1 MVARMETTPIFCL
14 SNGPA
19 GGTSPKMDEQQGPPL
34 IFDPRRR
41 AVARDRASAHF
52 GDYDFLYRHMLD
64 GLLERLE
71 DVQRPLQ
78 DVLLIGCPDA
88 SAAQALRAQGKTVLC
103 CDPGARN
110 AAANDGV
117 QAEEDALPFAE
128 NSFDLI
134 LACGTL
140 DSVNDLP
147 GALILMQRLLRPDGL
162 LLGAC
167 VGAGSL
173 PRLKSALLAAEGD
186 RPVPHIHPQI
196 DIRSAGDL
204 LSRAGY
210 AMPVT
215 DTETLT
221 VRYSTAL
228 SLMRD
233 LRGMGYANIMT
244 APRRG
249 ALSREVIARACAHF
263 AEAADPDG
271 KTAEQFSLLYFSG
284 WKPDPSQPKAARR
297 GSATVSLAQALK
309 SKV

>member
-1 MVARMETTPIFCL
+1 
-14 SNGPA
+14 
-19 GGTSPKMDEQQGPPL
+19 MDEQQGPPL

-41 AVARDRASAHF
+41 ALARDRAFDRFA
-52 GDYDFLYRHMLD
+52 DYDFLYRHMLD

-78 DVLLIGCPDA
+78 EVLLIGVPDD
-88 SAAQALRAQGKTVLC
+88 SAARALRAMGKQVTC

-110 AAANDGV
+110 AAAHGGV
-117 QAEEDALPFAE
+117 QADEDALPFAPE
-128 NSFDLI
+128 SFDLI

-147 GALILMQRLLRPDGL
+147 GALILMRRLLRPDGL

-173 PRLKSALLAAEGD
+173 PRLKAALLEAEGD
-186 RPVPHIHPQI
+186 RPMPHIHPQI
-196 DIRSAGDL
+196 DLRSAGDL
-204 LSRAGY
+204 LARAGF

-221 VRYSTAL
+221 VRYATAL

-233 LRGMGYANIMT
+233 LRGMGYGNIMT

-249 ALSREVIARACAHF
+249 ALTRDSIARACAAF
-263 AEAADPDG
+263 AAHADPDG

>member
-1 MVARMETTPIFCL
+1 
-14 SNGPA
+14 
-19 GGTSPKMDEQQGPPL
+19 MDEQQGPPL

-41 AVARDRASAHF
+41 ALARDRAHDRFA
-52 GDYDFLYRHMLD
+52 DYDFLYRHMLD

-71 DVQRPLQ
+71 DVQRPLETA
-78 DVLLIGCPDA
+78 LLIGTPDA
-88 SAAQALRAQGKTVLC
+88 SAAQALRAMGKRVTC
-103 CDPGARN
+103 CDPGPRN
-110 AAANDGV
+110 AAAHGGV
-117 QAEEDALPFAE
+117 RADEDALPFEAD
-128 NSFDLI
+128 SFDLI

-147 GALILMQRLLRPDGL
+147 GALILMRRLLKPDGL

-173 PRLKSALLAAEGD
+173 PRLKAALIEAEGD
-186 RPVPHIHPQI
+186 RPMPHIHPQI
-196 DIRSAGDL
+196 DVRSAGDL
-204 LSRAGY
+204 LARAGY

-215 DTETLT
+215 DTEALT

-228 SLMRD
+228 ALMRD
-233 LRGMGYANIMT
+233 LRGMGYGNIMT

-249 ALSREVIARACAHF
+249 ALTRGSIARACAAF
-263 AEAADPDG
+263 AAHADPDG

-309 SKV
+309 SKI

>member
-1 MVARMETTPIFCL
+1 
-14 SNGPA
+14 
-19 GGTSPKMDEQQGPPL
+19 MDEQQGPPL

-41 AVARDRASAHF
+41 AMARDRAQERFA
-52 GDYDFLYRHMLD
+52 DYDFLYRHMLD
-64 GLLERLE
+64 GLLDRLE
-71 DVQRPLQ
+71 DVRRPSN
-78 DVLLIGCPDA
+78 DVLLIGCPDK
-88 SAAQALRAQGKTVLC
+88 SAALALRALGKNVAC

-110 AAANDGV
+110 AATNEGV
-117 QAEEDALPFAE
+117 QADEDALPFAE
-128 NSFDLI
+128 ESFDLI

-147 GALILMQRLLRPDGL
+147 GALILMRRLLRPDGL

-173 PRLKSALLAAEGD
+173 PRLKSALLTAEGD
-186 RPVPHIHPQI
+186 RPMPHIHPQI
-196 DIRSAGDL
+196 DVRSAGDL
-204 LSRAGY
+204 LARAGY

-215 DTETLT
+215 DTEALT
-221 VRYSTAL
+221 VRYPSAL
-228 SLMRD
+228 TLMRD
-233 LRGMGYANIMT
+233 LRGMGYGNIMT
-244 APRRG
+244 ASRRG
-249 ALSREVIARACAHF
+249 ALNREVIGRTCAAF

-284 WKPDPSQPKAARR
+284 WKPAPSQPKAARR